1 MLSVFE
7 FFLLGLATFRLARL
21 FVYDQITTKF
31 RALFQVEEEN
41 VQCDGTVEI
50 IVSGKGTGIRQFI
63 GELLACHWCVSIW
76 FSGFL
81 YGGLLFFPL
90 VFTPLVIILSIA
102 AISGIV
108 QTLINYIM

>member
-7 FFLLGLATFRLARL
+7 FILLGLATFRLTRL
-21 FVYDQITTKF
+21 AVYDQITTKF
-31 RALFQVEEEN
+31 RSLFQVEEEN
-41 VQCDGTVEI
+41 VLCDGTIEI
-50 IVSGKGTGIRQFI
+50 IVSGKGIGIRHFI

-76 FSGFL
+76 FSAIL

-90 VFTPLVIILSIA
+90 VFTPIVIILSIA

-108 QTLINYIM
+108 QTLIDYFI